1 MIRASLVC
9 VQPPLRARNLVRLVS
24 ASRLLSCDGRDDD
37 CQVVTDV
44 GWPAR
49 SQSSAHVQQHH
60 AGGGG
65 ARSSSSSISSSS
77 ADTSSFSL
85 VGNIMHTGQ
94 TLDSGHYYAD
104 VCSGDRWVRVNDTS
118 VQPMDWDPLRQQNPT
133 WTHLAYV
140 QVYSCAAARSHS
152 GQEGSLLQ

>member
-1 MIRASLVC
+1 M
-9 VQPPLRARNLVRLVS
+9 QPPPPARNLGQLAS
-24 ASRLLSCDGRDDD
+24 ASRLLSFDGSDDD
-37 CQVVTDV
+37 CQVVAGG

-49 SQSSAHVQQHH
+49 SQSSAHVQQQH

-65 ARSSSSSISSSS
+65 ACSSSSSS
-77 ADTSSFSL
+77 AATSSFLL
-85 VGNIMHTGQ
+85 VGNIMHTGR

-104 VCSGDRWVRVNDTS
+104 VCSGGRWVRVNDTS